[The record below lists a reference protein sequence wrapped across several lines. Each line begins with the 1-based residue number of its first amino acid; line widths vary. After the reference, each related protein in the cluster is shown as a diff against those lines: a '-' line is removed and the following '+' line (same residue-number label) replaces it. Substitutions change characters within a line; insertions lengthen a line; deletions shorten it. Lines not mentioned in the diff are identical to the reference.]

1 MTIRV
6 PIDGEMGFENR
17 SGRISYWFS
26 FRSMSLEHFS
36 LDIYQ
41 FLGEFSGS
49 IFSRRADDLM
59 FFQWHFGSTSW
70 LL

>member
-36 LDIYQ
+36 LALWFYILA
-41 FLGEFSGS
+41 FVMGNGHVVG
-49 IFSRRADDLM
+49 AHDDVVR
-59 FFQWHFGSTSW
+59 
-70 LL
+70 